1 MTIEITKEA
10 FNSIVENEQNCF
22 KSNDKKEL
30 YEKTFFYSKGMNLF
44 TIFNFVCF
52 DFFDV
57 DVVEDFAFFVLGAFR
72 LLDISPL

>member
-44 TIFNFVCF
+44 TIFNFVSNIKQYY
-52 DFFDV
+52 
-57 DVVEDFAFFVLGAFR
+57 LI
-72 LLDISPL
+72 DINA